1 MASNHEDRIC
11 VGVIAGAHGV
21 RGGVKVKSYTEVPED
36 VAAFGP
42 VTDDAG
48 NRLKIT
54 VTGQAKG
61 TVLTRIEGVKDRDR
75 AQEMRGTKLYVNRDL
90 LPKLTEDDE
99 YYYSDLV
106 GLKVENTQG
115 VVLGTVKG
123 VFDFGAGDILEFVS
137 ESGQSEMVSFTE
149 SSVPVVDLEGQR
161 IVVDMPD
168 VVLGREG

>member
-21 RGGVKVKSYTEVPED
+21 RGGVKVKSYTEIPED

-115 VVLGTVKG
+115 VALGTVKG

-137 ESGQSEMVSFTE
+137 DSGQSEMVSFTE

-168 VVLGREG
+168 VVLGRED

>member
-21 RGGVKVKSYTEVPED
+21 RGGVKVKSYTEIPED

-106 GLKVENTQG
+106 GLKVENAQG
-115 VVLGTVKG
+115 VALGIVKG

-137 ESGQSEMVSFTE
+137 DSGQSEMVSFTE
-149 SSVPVVDLEGQR
+149 SSVPVVDIEGQR

-168 VVLGREG
+168 VVLGRED